1 MSSGIITDKA
11 LSIYGTVKIK
21 LIFLIV
27 FGGKR
32 DKFYL
37 IEKRSSF
44 CLVVI
49 SSSYHMST
57 ENCRKIHH
65 VIQMMI
71 GFLSY
76 YGLQCHFRFSYAGF
90 PEKKL
95 EWS

>member
-11 LSIYGTVKIK
+11 LSIYGTDKIK

-57 ENCRKIHH
+57 ENCRKNTSRDSNDDWFSI
-65 VIQMMI
+65 ILRFTMSFQI
-71 GFLSY
+71 FL
-76 YGLQCHFRFSYAGF
+76 CWFS
-90 PEKKL
+90 
-95 EWS
+95 

>member
-11 LSIYGTVKIK
+11 SSIYGTDKIM

-27 FGGKR
+27 FREKR

-57 ENCRKIHH
+57 ENCRKYTSRDSNDDWFSILLRFTMSFQ
-65 VIQMMI
+65 I
-71 GFLSY
+71 FL
-76 YGLQCHFRFSYAGF
+76 CWFS
-90 PEKKL
+90 
-95 EWS
+95 